1 MNANGLAMSVVANNI
16 ANVNTVGFK
25 GSSASFADILSQSLG
40 SAAGLLQ
47 VGRGVTINAI
57 SGEFSQGSL
66 ATTTNP
72 TDLAIEGSGFFIVGN
87 DSGTYYTRAGQF
99 VVDKEGYVVN
109 LDGLRLQGYGLDSSG
124 SVSAVIGDV
133 NISQDQF
140 PPGATTTLRI
150 GANLEA
156 TAADNTT
163 FSTTA
168 VVYDSLGNALPL
180 TITFTK
186 VPLLNEWTWAASLQ
200 ASAGTTTSTGTLTF
214 DADGNLTNVADDLVD
229 ITGLTDG
236 ASDLTITWDLFDEA
250 ASATRNDLTGYA
262 SPSVA
267 SSVYQDGFAP
277 GSLQSVSVGA
287 NGMITGLSDS
297 GQTRDLGQLALADF
311 TSPWG
316 LARMG
321 RSLFGESPSSGQA
334 NVNTPGAG
342 GVGFITGNSL
352 EMSNVDLATEFV
364 NMIIYQRGYQASS
377 RVVTVTDDMLEDVM
391 NLKR

>member
-1 MNANGLAMSVVANNI
+1 
-16 ANVNTVGFK
+16 
-25 GSSASFADILSQSLG
+25 
-40 SAAGLLQ
+40 
-47 VGRGVTINAI
+47 
-57 SGEFSQGSL
+57 
-66 ATTTNP
+66 
-72 TDLAIEGSGFFIVGN
+72 
-87 DSGTYYTRAGQF
+87 
-99 VVDKEGYVVN
+99 
-109 LDGLRLQGYGLDSSG
+109 
-124 SVSAVIGDV
+124 
-133 NISQDQF
+133 
-140 PPGATTTLRI
+140 
-150 GANLEA
+150 
-156 TAADNTT
+156 
-163 FSTTA
+163 

-186 VPLLNEWTWAASLQ
+186 VPSANEWDWAASLP
-200 ASAGTTTSTGTLTF
+200 ASVGTTASIGTVTF
-214 DADGNLTNVADDLVD
+214 DADGNLTNGADGSID

-236 ASDLTITWDLFDEA
+236 ASDLTITWDLYDEA
-250 ASATRNDLTGYA
+250 ASAPKNDLTGYA

-287 NGMITGLSDS
+287 DGMVTGLFTN
-297 GQTRDLGQLALADF
+297 GQTRDLAQLALADF

-321 RSLFGESPSSGQA
+321 RTLFAESASSGQA

-364 NMIIYQRGYQASS
+364 NMITYQRGYQASS
-377 RVVTVTDDMLEDVM
+377 RVVTITDDMLDDVM